1 MAIFSCLAMFLTGK
15 KKKSKKSVETIDDG
29 KRSIIDGK
37 LQVKPSNLANPSTEN
52 GNKESHFTI
61 LESSPARGKRS
72 SFISEV
78 QIKDDS
84 LARAGF
90 IGETAYEGGDEH
102 DESRSMKRDY
112 SDFDL
117 QAKAELA
124 SHGSNTDLNNYGFE
138 NKAETDEGISPEI
151 MLASGHVSDPG
162 LERMVFKRSP
172 ILKRSCSNIETKRAT
187 ESIDSVNRPSS
198 YGNLQN
204 LLGIGREE
212 ISYGD
217 YSSPL
222 SVKTSCSADRV
233 MLKKRSSCQVLPSR
247 SRKVWWKLF
256 LWSHR
261 NLHKLSAPQRRV
273 SVVSSPNQRVG
284 YSSDT
289 HEPSQ
294 KPDKMK
300 QKAIVNQWVA
310 FSLESS
316 PRDRV
321 NAWINSIEDCTT
333 YDEGKEEDGP
343 AGHHHFEIGES
354 SGKNHPHA
362 SRNAI
367 EEVMRANNII
377 QSLNSFSSVAH
388 ISGMGLKVIP
398 TISAFGSLRSVNLSG
413 NLIVHISPGSLP
425 KGLHTLDLSRNKI
438 AAIEGLRDLTKLRF
452 LNLSYNRISRIGHGL
467 SNCRTIKELYLSGN
481 KISDI
486 EGLHRLLKLTV
497 LDLSFNKITTA
508 KALGQLVANY
518 NSLLALNLLG
528 NPIQSC
534 VGDDQLRK
542 TVLSLLPNV
551 SYLNKQQI
559 KQHRVREVPTSSSV
573 AKAAIADAGWSSQRR
588 PMRRLSQVSSSSS
601 STKKKVQSK
610 GRHQKPTSLRR

>member
-1 MAIFSCLAMFLTGK
+1 MAIFSCLTLFSAGK
-15 KKKSKKSVETIDDG
+15 KKKSKKSVKGLHDSNISISDG
-29 KRSIIDGK
+29 KFH
-37 LQVKPSNLANPSTEN
+37 VKSSNLTTDSTEN
-52 GNKESHFTI
+52 GTQESHI
-61 LESSPARGKRS
+61 PVSKSSFPHGKKS
-72 SFISEV
+72 TFISEAP
-78 QIKDDS
+78 INDS
-84 LARAGF
+84 LPIAEF
-90 IGETAYEGGDEH
+90 TGETAYEGGDEH
-102 DESRSMKRDY
+102 DEIQSMKRDY

-117 QAKAELA
+117 QAKGELA

-138 NKAETDEGISPEI
+138 NKVETDEGISPEI

-162 LERMVFKRSP
+162 LERTVFIRSP
-172 ILKRSCSNIETKRAT
+172 VLKRSCSNIETKRAT
-187 ESIDSVNRPSS
+187 ESISS
-198 YGNLQN
+198 AKKSSSHCNLSN
-204 LLGIGREE
+204 LLVLGRGE
-212 ISYGD
+212 INYEA

-261 NLHKLSAPQRRV
+261 NLHKLSAPAQFV
-273 SVVSSPNQRVG
+273 SVATTANQKVG

-289 HEPSQ
+289 HEPSR

-300 QKAIVNQWVA
+300 EKAIENQWVA

-321 NAWINSIEDCTT
+321 NAWINSLADCTFN
-333 YDEGKEEDGP
+333 DEEMGAEGTI
-343 AGHHHFEIGES
+343 GHHHLEIGES
-354 SGKNHPHA
+354 SGKNHSHT
-362 SRNAI
+362 SRHAI

-377 QSLNSFSSVAH
+377 RSLNSFSSVAH
-388 ISGMGLKVIP
+388 ISCMGLKVIP

-413 NLIVHISPGSLP
+413 NCIVHISPGSLP

-438 AAIEGLRDLTKLRF
+438 ATIEGLRDLTKLRV

-467 SNCRTIKELYLSGN
+467 SNCTIIKELYLAGN
-481 KISDI
+481 KISEV

-508 KALGQLVANY
+508 KAFGQLVANY

-534 VGDDQLRK
+534 VGDEQVRK
-542 TVLSLLPNV
+542 TVLSLLPHIT
-551 SYLNKQQI
+551 YLNKQQI
-559 KQHRVREVPTSSSV
+559 KQHRVREVPTSNSV
-573 AKAAIADAGWSSQRR
+573 AKAAIGDAGWSFQRR
-588 PMRRLSQVSSSSS
+588 QVRRLGQVSGSSS
-601 STKKKVQSK
+601 STKKKIRSKRKQQQS
-610 GRHQKPTSLRR
+610 SSSRR